1 MADINHI
8 ISYYCDISLNL
19 KYSGVKSKNVY
30 DIFIN
35 ELIGWNSVTCH
46 INKALKLYFLGQ
58 DILKENLFTTVI
70 YILQQDFG
78 YQFSTQVIL
87 VFSAF

>member
-1 MADINHI
+1 MSKVRMYIN
-8 ISYYCDISLNL
+8 
-19 KYSGVKSKNVY
+19 
-30 DIFIN
+30 IFIN
-35 ELIGWNSVTCH
+35 ELVGRNSVNCH
-46 INKALKLYFLGQ
+46 INKALKLYFLAGYF
-58 DILKENLFTTVI
+58 ERNLCPTVI